1 MNEELFGYDAD
12 IFTALG
18 ITEEWE
24 DEEKEQYTDEDA
36 RILKEYGFWLGLYLH
51 TVSSRFS
58 CPRWSFTLAWTK
70 YSYHPCG
77 WRQRIGVTWT
87 IE

>member
-1 MNEELFGYDAD
+1 MNENLFSIEEDD

-24 DEEKEQYTDEDA
+24 DDEKDQYTEEDA
-36 RILKEYGFWLGLYLH
+36 RILKEYGFWPRFW
-51 TVSSRFS
+51 VCSISIRFS
-58 CPRWSFTLAWTK
+58 HSRWSFSLVRTK

-77 WRQRIGVTWT
+77 WR
-87 IE
+87 

>member
-24 DEEKEQYTDEDA
+24 DEEKEEYTDEDA
-36 RILKEYGFWLGLYLH
+36 RILKEYGF
-51 TVSSRFS
+51 
-58 CPRWSFTLAWTK
+58 
-70 YSYHPCG
+70 
-77 WRQRIGVTWT
+77 
-87 IE
+87 